1 LGALDRAVYN
11 DEISPFP
18 AGKGGLRLYI
28 NLSYPDNEIKD
39 QVMAWVAKFREQIKK
54 PKSWVW
60 DKLPLYHQ
68 AISLKMSGKTANEI
82 ADILFPEPDPFS
94 DDESLPEDDLD
105 AIMRKVFRYIVTG
118 ETLVKGEY
126 INIK

>member
-82 ADILFPEPDPFS
+82 ADSVPRRCTG
-94 DDESLPEDDLD
+94 DE
-105 AIMRKVFRYIVTG
+105 G
-118 ETLVKGEY
+118 LVPRSRFAGAGSKAPQAASVKSRGG
-126 INIK
+126 KR